1 MLGLQAFISCGKE
14 GSGDACRK
22 PSPGMWHLLERH
34 LNGGVPI
41 DKERCAI
48 FSPFHQQALLFYQR
62 NEAKFCLIK
71 LEVTVAFILAVAILG
86 VHHSAVASLFF
97 FIDALCTVSGPF
109 MLEMPQDGKVIIAPP
124 TLVLPRLAFS

>member
-41 DKERCAI
+41 DKERLSCSLPLPCT
-48 FSPFHQQALLFYQR
+48 SPALLSRKGGKVVF
-62 NEAKFCLIK
+62 EAKNASK
-71 LEVTVAFILAVAILG
+71 LEVT
-86 VHHSAVASLFF
+86 
-97 FIDALCTVSGPF
+97 ALLSF
-109 MLEMPQDGKVIIAPP
+109 
-124 TLVLPRLAFS
+124 